1 MGTAGFYEI
10 NTTLPL
16 LEEKSLIGHVCSS
29 SKKNNNL
36 YKTIISK

>member
-16 LEEKSLIGHVCSS
+16 LEEKKSYWACVFI
-29 SKKNNNL
+29 K
-36 YKTIISK
+36 

>member
-29 SKKNNNL
+29 SKKRR
-36 YKTIISK
+36 KKIIII